1 VALAYHRNFGEV
13 TRGCLPDLLNAAH
26 LKGGDRVL
34 DTRHPM
40 DGDWLPLSWSGAD
53 RVAGAVMD
61 HVLWFNA
68 A

>member
-1 VALAYHRNFGEV
+1 MQRLA
-13 TRGCLPDLLNAAH
+13 RGRSP
-26 LKGGDRVL
+26 
-34 DTRHPM
+34 RHPM